1 MPERKDNR
9 KKNKKKKDERKEERV
24 GEKKKYNSNKKIL
37 SAFTPVSSLVLEI
50 FSIIIR
56 LSIY

>member
-9 KKNKKKKDERKEERV
+9 KKNKKKDERKEERV